1 MSTALS
7 LLSGVTIW
15 KRDQLAAPGGRTRN
29 LVSMSV
35 ERVDVLIVGAGLS
48 GIGAACH
55 LRRWHP
61 DRTFL
66 ILESRAAIGGTWDL
80 FRFPGIRSD
89 SDMFT
94 LGYAFRPWV
103 GEQAFA
109 DGETIRD
116 YVRQTAR
123 EYGVDAHIR
132 FRHRVVRAEW
142 SGDAGRWTVTA
153 LREDTAE
160 PNRPPPAAEPVTI
173 SCAFLWVCSGYYRYD
188 EGYTPTF
195 PGRDRFPGPIVHPQ
209 RWPDDLDHAGRRM
222 LVIGSGATAVT
233 LVPALARDAAHVT
246 MVQRSPS
253 YILALPTRDR
263 IADALRAHL
272 PARTAYPLIRWKN
285 ALLALLGYRLSRRR
299 PQLVKRLLRKRVAA
313 RLPAGYDVATHFTP
327 RYEPW
332 DQRLCIAPDGDL
344 FTAIAHGTVSLV
356 TGQVSHFTERGVAM
370 ESGEELAADIIVT
383 ATGLNLLAL
392 GGMTLVVDGRPVE
405 LGDTVAYKGMMLGG
419 VPNLAMTVG
428 YSNASWTLKADL
440 IAQYVCRVLTYMDEH
455 GYDVI
460 TPVPAEPGQRFPIL
474 DLMSGY
480 VLRGFAALPKQ
491 GARAPYR
498 LYQNYP
504 RDVLLLR
511 YGRVRDKAVR
521 FSKVS

>member
-1 MSTALS
+1 MSAALS
-7 LLSGVTIW
+7 LLWAVTIW
-15 KRDQLAAPGGRTRN
+15 KRDQLAARPAGTRT

-48 GIGAACH
+48 GIGAACRLH
-55 LRRWHP
+55 AGHP
-61 DRTFL
+61 RRTFV
-66 ILESRAAIGGTWDL
+66 ILEARGAIGGTWDL

-94 LGYAFRPWV
+94 LGYPFRPWT
-103 GEQAFA
+103 GERAIA
-109 DGETIRD
+109 DGPTIRD

-132 FRHRVVRAEW
+132 FGHRVVRAEW
-142 SGDAGRWTVTA
+142 SGDTGRWTVTA
-153 LREDTAE
+153 RRDDTG
-160 PNRPPPAAEPVTI
+160 EPVTI
-173 SCAFLWVCSGYYRYD
+173 SCAFLWVCGGYYRYD

-195 PGRDRFPGPIVHPQ
+195 PGRDRFPGPVVHPQ
-209 RWPDDLDHAGRRM
+209 RWPEDLDHAGRRV

-233 LVPALARDAAHVT
+233 LVPALAREAAHVT

-272 PARTAYPLIRWKN
+272 PARTSYPLIRWKN

-299 PQLVKRLLRKRVAA
+299 PRLVKRLLRKRVTA

-344 FTAIAHGTVSLV
+344 FAAIADGTVSLV
-356 TGQVSHFTERGVAM
+356 TGQVSRFTERGVALA
-370 ESGEELAADIIVT
+370 SGQELTADIVVT

-392 GGMTLVVDGRPVE
+392 GGLDLVVDGEPVD
-405 LGDTVAYKGMMLGG
+405 LGDTVAYKGMMLCG

-428 YSNASWTLKADL
+428 YTNASWTLRADL
-440 IAQYVCRVLTYMDEH
+440 VAEYVCRVLTYMDERS
-455 GYDVI
+455 YDVI
-460 TPVPAEPGQRFPIL
+460 TPVPPASGERLPIL

-480 VLRGFAALPKQ
+480 VRRGAPALPKQ

-504 RDVLLLR
+504 RDVLQLR
-511 YGRVRDKAVR
+511 YGRIRDKAVR
-521 FSKVS
+521 FSRVPVAVTTP

>member
-1 MSTALS
+1 
-7 LLSGVTIW
+7 
-15 KRDQLAAPGGRTRN
+15 
-29 LVSMSV
+29 MSV

-55 LRRWHP
+55 LRRAHAQ
-61 DRTFL
+61 RTFV
-66 ILESRAAIGGTWDL
+66 ILESRSAIGGTWDL

-94 LGYAFRPWV
+94 LGYAFRPWTR
-103 GEQAFA
+103 ERAIA
-109 DGETIRD
+109 DGATIRD

-123 EYGVDAHIR
+123 EYGVDAHVR
-132 FRHRVVRAEW
+132 FGHTVVRAEW
-142 SGDAGRWTVTA
+142 SGDTGRWTVTA
-153 LREDTAE
+153 RREGGH
-160 PNRPPPAAEPVTI
+160 EPVTI

-188 EGYTPTF
+188 EGYAPAF
-195 PGRDRFPGPIVHPQ
+195 PGRDRFPGPVVHPQ
-209 RWPDDLDHAGRRM
+209 HWPDDLDHAGRRV

-253 YILALPTRDR
+253 YILSLPTRDR
-263 IADALRAHL
+263 IADALRARL

-285 ALLALLGYRLSRRR
+285 ALLAGLGYRLARRR
-299 PQLVKRLLRKRVAA
+299 PRLVKRLLRKGVAA
-313 RLPAGYDVATHFTP
+313 RLPVGYDVGTHFTP

-344 FTAIAHGTVSLV
+344 FAAIADGSVSLV
-356 TGQVSHFTERGVAM
+356 TAAVAGFTERGVAL
-370 ESGEELAADIIVT
+370 ESGEELTADIVVT

-392 GGMTLVVDGRPVE
+392 GGMTLVVDGQPVQ
-405 LGDTVAYKGMMLGG
+405 LGDTVTYKGMMLGG

-428 YSNASWTLKADL
+428 YTNASWTLKADL
-440 IAQYVCRVLTYMDEH
+440 IAGYVCRVLTYMDEH

-460 TPVPAEPGQRFPIL
+460 TPVPPEAGPRRPII
-474 DLMSGY
+474 DLMAGY
-480 VLRGFAALPKQ
+480 VLRGAAAMPKQ
-491 GARAPYR
+491 GARVPYR
-498 LYQNYP
+498 LHQSYP

-511 YGRVRDKAVR
+511 YGRIHDRAVR
-521 FSKVS
+521 FGRVPAKVATS